1 MRTSLSVAVF
11 LSVYLQSATAV
22 SSFAKRAA
30 AYYDPRVN
38 GGSMLDVATSDGLG
52 EPLNVRSKSIF
63 LLS

>member
-22 SSFAKRAA
+22 SSFAKRAV